1 MVIQRQQLGL
11 VVLLKHVVYGSPKI
25 PILFLSVCGC
35 VFLSQDPLTTVR
47 EQCEQLEKYVKARER
62 LELCDERVSSRS
74 QTEEDCTEELFDFL
88 HARDHCVSPPKVRKG
103 KAYSGQG
110 RLGDDHLSF
119 HPRGRTVLSILHT

>member
-1 MVIQRQQLGL
+1 MGLEDEQRMLTGSGDPKEEEEEEEEL
-11 VVLLKHVVYGSPKI
+11 V
-25 PILFLSVCGC
+25 
-35 VFLSQDPLTTVR
+35 DPLTTVR
-47 EQCEQLEKYVKARER
+47 EQCEQLEKCVKARER